1 VVCTPSGTDTD
12 HCVIR
17 FSTGDVVIIPF
28 SLPHEPARAG
38 RLHRLGEDLG
48 GFFRGPAV
56 GLEVV
61 LAAQPVVRA
70 QFLAIYAA
78 KMALMTGASSGDGGG
93 DPLLASAAMA
103 DWRSMS
109 SAIME
114 L

>member
-1 VVCTPSGTDTD
+1 MIAIGCPKS
-12 HCVIR
+12 
-17 FSTGDVVIIPF
+17 STMPWA
-28 SLPHEPARAG
+28 L
-38 RLHRLGEDLG
+38 RLALT
-48 GFFRGPAV
+48 
-56 GLEVV
+56 
-61 LAAQPVVRA
+61 RA
-70 QFLAIYAA
+70 QLLAIYAA

>member
-1 VVCTPSGTDTD
+1 M
-12 HCVIR
+12 
-17 FSTGDVVIIPF
+17 
-28 SLPHEPARAG
+28 
-38 RLHRLGEDLG
+38 LGMPWAMRWALM
-48 GFFRGPAV
+48 
-56 GLEVV
+56 
-61 LAAQPVVRA
+61 RA

-78 KMALMTGASSGDGGG
+78 KMALMTSASSGDGGG